1 MAAFCATDVRAVG
14 AGTKAAADP
23 AKREIRASFIVTTF
37 LRDDTVKERHKAAG
51 QQHAPSLEVNLSS

>member
-37 LRDDTVKERHKAAG
+37 LIAEIDTTMVKERHKAAG
-51 QQHAPSLEVNLSS
+51 QQRTLS